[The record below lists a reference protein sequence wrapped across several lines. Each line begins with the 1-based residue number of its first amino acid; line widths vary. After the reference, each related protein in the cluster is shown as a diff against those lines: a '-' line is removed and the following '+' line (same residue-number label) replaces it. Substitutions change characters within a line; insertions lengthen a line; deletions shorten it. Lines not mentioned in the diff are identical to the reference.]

1 MVSKQDLRKFLKRY
15 AKQRT
20 IERKQGSDCPSK
32 TTLAIQIITRQDDV
46 TTATQKQGHMVFM
59 FILILHIDML

>member
-20 IERKQGSDCPSK
+20 IERKQGSDCSSK
-32 TTLAIQIITRQDDV
+32 TTSAIQIITRQDDV
-46 TTATQKQGHMVFM
+46 TTATQIQGHMVFM
-59 FILILHIDML
+59 FL